1 MYLHLHDGPAPLNT
15 AENPLAPGAR
25 PYGYEVGYP
34 ALGQSAEEIRLPED
48 LFSPTPKGY
57 VQALKELASLYGKF
71 KSGLK
76 KTPSEAVQTGT
87 MAAIDPATLTL
98 VVKGVSAAVSALS
111 VVAQGVQATAA
122 NRRIQELYNAN
133 EFNVQNLNRMTARQ
147 LADAIAMIDAAINM
161 TPRTQFGR
169 QMALARFRLVYQ
181 QRFDRISGAGIFG
194 ALPAWI
200 LPVGLGLLAFTFLRR
215 K

>member
-1 MYLHLHDGPAPLNT
+1 
-15 AENPLAPGAR
+15 
-25 PYGYEVGYP
+25 
-34 ALGQSAEEIRLPED
+34 
-48 LFSPTPKGY
+48 
-57 VQALKELASLYGKF
+57 
-71 KSGLK
+71 
-76 KTPSEAVQTGT
+76 